1 MKNLK
6 QHHNCGYYPILI
18 FGDVSWAKPGWTFHG
33 SHTYFLPSFFSCSH
47 ALLLTCVLLY
57 NIINEHKNV
66 PNWPNKTSIITWN
79 LYLFELKYYNYGE
92 HIDQYGYQ
100 SLQAPHS
107 YVDDGEDV
115 VEVVL
120 NLGCS
125 IVTSDRDYGH
135 VPWNHAQWRLLVGF
149 VSISEY
155 MKISQHT
162 TKYWCDTTKEFLS
175 VTQCWNVP
183 VPKCDFPYELSRHLT
198 RRLRW
203 KRPLYFRAYF
213 HCCRPGKYI
222 E

>member
-1 MKNLK
+1 MCYSSWKTQK
-6 QHHNCGYYPILI
+6 KHHNCGYYPVLI
-18 FGDVSWAKPGWTFHG
+18 FGDVCPGQNQAGLFIAPILTFFQV
-33 SHTYFLPSFFSCSH
+33 SSC
-47 ALLLTCVLLY
+47 ALLY

-66 PNWPNKTSIITWN
+66 PNWPDKTSIITWN
-79 LYLFELKYYNYGE
+79 IYLFELKYYNYGE

-100 SLQAPHS
+100 SLQTPHS

-115 VEVVL
+115 VAVVL
-120 NLGCS
+120 KLGCS

-162 TKYWCDTTKEFLS
+162 TKILMWHNKGI
-175 VTQCWNVP
+175 
-183 VPKCDFPYELSRHLT
+183 PKCYPVLERSRFKMWFSIRT
-198 RRLRW
+198 
-203 KRPLYFRAYF
+203 
-213 HCCRPGKYI
+213 